1 MMMRGLSQCSYHLC
15 KLVKISH
22 LHANVHVNMF
32 VNMHMHDHDIVVTET
47 NSNKIILYTQH
58 IISASYM
65 AHPSW
70 HMHFHNMF
78 DISIESS

>member
-1 MMMRGLSQCSYHLC
+1 
-15 KLVKISH
+15 
-22 LHANVHVNMF
+22 MF

-78 DISIESS
+78 DIGIESS